1 MKKTPVEPTSRPASI
16 IYTLSPDAQVAFA
29 RICNN
34 APALAIR
41 ASTLA
46 ELKASGLMGD
56 DGQLTELGHAAR
68 HDDLRWYNEY
78 LSMHS

>member
-1 MKKTPVEPTSRPASI
+1 MKPVAPINGPASI
-16 IYTLSPDAQVAFA
+16 IYSLSQDAQVAFA
-29 RICNN
+29 RMCNN

-68 HDDLRWYNEY
+68 ADDLRWYNEY
-78 LSMHS
+78 LSMHT